1 MPISKKIHRDKF
13 NESQSTFLPLV
24 QLIQEV
30 SRSLQEA
37 QNVQLNNI
45 SCQLVQRL
53 GLSKSLGMRN
63 DVHSSTFGEE
73 NSQILMQCFQWIRFL
88 TPINSKIHPDS
99 TLAILSRVLAEVKTW
114 ICEKKLHK
122 NIHILK
128 ESPEQWSSTNLVVFP
143 HLCGSDIL

>member
-53 GLSKSLGMRN
+53 DIELVAVFALIGFGGEQAVRN
-63 DVHSSTFGEE
+63 E
-73 NSQILMQCFQWIRFL
+73 
-88 TPINSKIHPDS
+88 
-99 TLAILSRVLAEVKTW
+99 VL
-114 ICEKKLHK
+114 
-122 NIHILK
+122 
-128 ESPEQWSSTNLVVFP
+128 LVFA
-143 HLCGSDIL
+143 